1 MRILIAEDDST
12 SRAMLAAVLR
22 MGGHEVVETADGQEA
37 LDAMTRLDAPPMAIL
52 DWMMPKKDGPDV
64 VRCLREREW
73 DYSPY
78 LVLLTAKDKK
88 EDIISGLE
96 CGANDYLTKPFDVG
110 ELRAR
115 VEVGKRMLDLQ
126 EALNSKVNELRQTL
140 AEVKALRGILPICAQ
155 CKKIRDD
162 AGYWQQVEDY
172 VHAHSEARFS
182 HGVCPECMKA
192 LYPDFQDD
200 EDEDEDKD
208 KDETKQEESAT

>member
-22 MGGHEVVETADGQEA
+22 MSGHEVEETADGQEA
-37 LDAMTRLDAPPMAIL
+37 WTVMSRPDAPAMAIL
-52 DWMMPKKDGPDV
+52 DWMMPKLDGPDV
-64 VRCLREREW
+64 VRRLRDQESDR
-73 DYSPY
+73 SPY
-78 LVLLTAKDKK
+78 LILLTSKDKK

-115 VEVGKRMLDLQ
+115 VDVGSRMLDLQ
-126 EALNSKVNELRQTL
+126 ETLNAKVDELRRTL
-140 AEVKALRGILPICAQ
+140 AEVKALRGILPICAS

-182 HGVCPECMKA
+182 HGVCPECMKE
-192 LYPDFQDD
+192 LYPDFEDV
-200 EDEDEDKD
+200 EDE
-208 KDETKQEESAT
+208 THEEPNKA

>member
-1 MRILIAEDDST
+1 MRIVIAEDDST

-22 MGGHEVVETADGQEA
+22 MSGHDVVETVDGEEA
-37 LDAMTRLDAPPMAIL
+37 WTVMSGSDAPTMAIL
-52 DWMMPKKDGPDV
+52 DWMMPKMDGPDV
-64 VRCLREREW
+64 VRRLRDREL
-73 DYSPY
+73 DQPPY
-78 LVLLTAKDKK
+78 LILLTAKDKK

-126 EALNSKVNELRQTL
+126 EALNAKVNELRRTL
-140 AEVKALRGILPICAQ
+140 AEVKALRGILPICAN

-172 VHAHSEARFS
+172 VH
-182 HGVCPECMKA
+182 
-192 LYPDFQDD
+192 
-200 EDEDEDKD
+200 
-208 KDETKQEESAT
+208 